1 MVVASTLVSRS
12 LLNCVAS
19 CSLGAANASLR
30 LALQH
35 VRDRQQFGQPLA
47 AQQSV
52 QFKLADM
59 LVDLEASRLLVR
71 QAAQALDQGS
81 PQATLYSAMAKRF
94 ATDLCW
100 EVCNRALQL
109 HGGYGYLKDYPVEQ
123 FVRDTRV
130 HQILE
135 GTNEIMRLI
144 IGRSLVSSQD

>member
-1 MVVASTLVSRS
+1 M
-12 LLNCVAS
+12 
-19 CSLGAANASLR
+19 GAANASLK

-35 VRDRQQFGQPLA
+35 VKDRKQFGKPLA
-47 AQQSV
+47 SQQSV

-59 LVDLEASRLLVR
+59 LVDLEASRLMVR
-71 QAAQALDQGS
+71 QAAQAMDRAD
-81 PQATLYSAMAKRF
+81 PQSTLYSAMAKRL

-109 HGGYGYLKDYPVEQ
+109 HGGYGYLKEYPVEQ

-144 IGRSLVSSQD
+144 IGRSLVSSE